1 MIVEIGNYRIEPYQS
16 SMCWTLKKWRTCTEK
31 GVETE
36 KWCETGIYPTTYES
50 ALLRV
55 REWLL
60 MDKEDVCGIDAA
72 IEALAKANKELVS
85 ALKRVGK

>member
-16 SMCWTLKKWRTCTEK
+16 SMCWTLKKWRTSNEK

-36 KWCETGIYPTTYES
+36 KWCETGIYPTTFES

-60 MDKEDVCGIDAA
+60 MDKEDVCDIDAA
-72 IEALAKANKELVS
+72 LEEFKKASKDIAS
-85 ALKRVGK
+85 AARKAGA